1 MSIVPSVSSFE
12 GEIIGTSDTIRVVA
26 ALHPLRVERTE
37 LSVRAGDTI
46 ADIVY
51 TVVALPNCSSLAR
64 DFVVYI
70 DGHPIEAKNWHRIRP
85 KPGAV
90 VALRP
95 VVEGFIAPIFAAL
108 SAAFTAF
115 SSFIGGLGFVGKLI
129 MAGISFGLK
138 LLLNALFAPRP
149 PKLSQPKQTYSLTG
163 ARNQAAPFEPIP
175 VVLGK
180 HRITPFYGAMPY
192 TESVGDLQYLRLLFV
207 WGYGPL
213 QVDDIKIGETPLSSF
228 DEVEIETRTGY
239 PGDLPITL
247 YPRQVVEEPL
257 SVDLKH
263 ADGWQ
268 RRTTAENV
276 NEISVDFV
284 FPNGV
289 GAIDNKGRKKYYTV
303 TLGVRYRRFDTV
315 DWTSIPYLKVS
326 GNSQD
331 AIRRTAKI
339 EGLADGQYEVEV
351 QKVNAEYGDDPNYR
365 VFEQVAWTALRGF
378 RTGAPLTFSTPL
390 CISAIKIKATSQLN
404 GSLDTLNGVVTSLVK
419 SWNGAA
425 WVDNQASRNPA
436 DLFRHVL
443 QGPANARPPSD
454 TGIDL
459 AALQGWHAYCVANKW
474 TFDHPRVAA
483 ASVFDTLA
491 DICAAG
497 RAVPIFKDGLWS
509 VVWDEQDTPVVQ
521 MFTPRNSWGFEA
533 QREFRDLPHAWR
545 VRFINEKRG
554 WREDERIVYDDGF
567 TAENATRF
575 EGIEFPGVTDPDA
588 IWKHGRYHIAQLR
601 LRPETYTLNVDFEN
615 LVCTRAD
622 RVRVAHDVML
632 VGITSGRVTAVDAG
646 SQTVTIDEIV
656 MMESDKLYQ
665 VRFRRADGAL
675 HLRSITTVHGETT
688 VLHFTGAGELP
699 AVGDLFTFGEAGRE
713 TGVYRILAIEPQD
726 ELTARVTLVDN
737 ALGIYDADS
746 GTIPPFESNITVP
759 FDPFTQPPSNLLVFE
774 ALDVAGNGSTAAAQ
788 LYWTAPTLGQV
799 QAFEVE
805 YRDEADPE
813 QRWRPAPTIVLA
825 PVVTSTIQGLEPS
838 IYTFRARC
846 RFANGDTSRWNT
858 SAAVAL
864 DTLLNPPPDVEEF
877 RISVLGDLS
886 TLSWKAVEAQG
897 VSYEIRFV
905 GISSVSVDWN
915 SATVLIPQVAG
926 ISVQV
931 PTMVGTYLIKAAYP
945 TGLKSANAAAVQST
959 IAALAGL
966 NVVEVLTEDPT
977 FPGGKTNVTVDN
989 GVLRL
994 LSNNV
999 LSKWEALTDVTSLAV
1014 GDGDPDS
1021 VGMAISGTYSFANTL
1036 DLGDVFT
1043 SRVTAV
1049 IDASGENTA
1058 NVMEGWVT
1066 LSSVAA
1072 LDDLAPEDWS
1082 ILLEYRT
1089 SQVDPIV
1096 GTWTSWAPF
1105 IVGDVTA
1112 RAFEFRL
1119 QLEGKAAD
1127 ETATF
1132 GMITPAVRALRVQI
1146 DMPDRVVA
1154 GEDIIVP
1161 ATGLS
1166 IDFAPPFRSLHGI
1179 ATADQDMA
1187 TGDRKAITAKGPAG
1201 FHIQFFDAAG
1211 TPIGRTIDYVAKG
1224 YGSIVQ

>member
-1 MSIVPSVSSFE
+1 MSIVPSRSSFE
-12 GEIIGTSDTIRVVA
+12 GEIIGAGDTVRVVA
-26 ALHPLRVERTE
+26 ALHPLRVERVE
-37 LSVRAGDTI
+37 LSARVGDTI
-46 ADIVY
+46 SDIVNG
-51 TVVALPNCSSLAR
+51 VVALPNCSALAP

-90 VALRP
+90 VVLRP

-108 SAAFTAF
+108 SAAFSAF
-115 SSFIGGLGFVGKLI
+115 SAFIGGLGFVGKLI

-138 LLLNALFAPRP
+138 LLMNALFAPRP

-192 TESVGDLQYLRLLFV
+192 TESVGDIQYLRMLFV

-213 QVDDIKIGETPLSSF
+213 QVDDIKIGETALSSF

-239 PGDLPITL
+239 QGDLPITL

-276 NEISVDFV
+276 SEISVDFV

-289 GAIDNKGRKKYYTV
+289 GALDNKGRKKYYTV
-303 TLGVRYRRFDTV
+303 TLGVRYRLFDTV
-315 DWTSIPYLKVS
+315 PWTTLAWVKVS

-331 AIRRTAKI
+331 AIRRTVKI
-339 EGLADGQYEVEV
+339 EGLAPGQYEVEV
-351 QKVNAEYGDDPNYR
+351 QKANAEYGDDPNYR
-365 VFEQVAWTALRGF
+365 VFEQTAWTALRGF
-378 RTGAPLTFSTPL
+378 RTGAPLTFSKPL

-419 SWNGAA
+419 SWNGTA

-436 DLFRHVL
+436 DLFRHAL
-443 QGPANARPPSD
+443 QGPANARAVSD
-454 TGIDL
+454 AAIDL
-459 AALQGWHAYCVANKW
+459 VALQNWHAYCVANKW

-533 QREFRDLPHAWR
+533 QHEFRELPQAWR

-554 WREDERIVYDDGF
+554 WRDDERIVYDDGF

-588 IWKHGRYHIAQLR
+588 IWKHGRFHLAQLR

-632 VGITSGRVTAVDAG
+632 VGIASGRVTAVDVG
-646 SQTVTIDEIV
+646 SQTISVDELV
-656 MMESDKLYQ
+656 MLESDKLYQ
-665 VRFRRADGAL
+665 VRFRRGDGSL
-675 HLRSITTVHGETT
+675 HLRTVVTVHGETR
-688 VLHFTGAGELP
+688 VLQFSGAGEMP
-699 AVGDLFTFGEAGRE
+699 ATGDLFTFGEAERE
-713 TGVYRILAIEPQD
+713 SGVYRILAIEPQD
-726 ELTARVTLVDN
+726 ELTARVTLVDD
-737 ALGIYDADS
+737 APGIYAADS
-746 GTIPPFESNITVP
+746 GAVPPFESNITVP
-759 FDPFTQPPSNLLVFE
+759 FDPFTQPPSNLMVFE
-774 ALDVAGNGSTAAAQ
+774 GLDLSGTGSTAAAH
-788 LYWTAPTLGQV
+788 LYWTAPSSGQV
-799 QAFEVE
+799 QAYQIE
-805 YRDEADPE
+805 YRDEDDPE
-813 QRWRPAPTIVLA
+813 RRWRPAAMVFA
-825 PVVTSTIQGLEPS
+825 PVATATIQGLQPG
-838 IYTFRARC
+838 IYTFRIRC
-846 RFANGDTSRWNT
+846 QFANGDVSRWNT
-858 SAAVAL
+858 SSTVAL

-877 RISVLGDLS
+877 KISVLGDLS
-886 TLSWKAVEAQG
+886 TLSWKAVDAQG

-905 GISSVSVDWN
+905 GISSFSVDWN

-931 PTMVGTYLIKAAYP
+931 PTMVGTYLVKAVYP

-966 NVVEVLTEDPT
+966 NVVEVLAEDPT
-977 FPGGKTNVTVDN
+977 FPGSKTNVAVDN

-999 LSKWEALTDVTSLAV
+999 MSKWEALSEVISLAA
-1014 GDGDPDS
+1014 GDGEPDS
-1021 VGMAISGTYSFANTL
+1021 VGMAVAGTYAFANNL

-1043 SRVTAV
+1043 SRVTAL

-1058 NVMEGWVT
+1058 NVMAGWVS
-1066 LSSVAA
+1066 LAAVDA

-1082 ILLEYRT
+1082 VLLEYRT
-1089 SQVDPIV
+1089 SQVDPALNN
-1096 GTWTSWAPF
+1096 WTAWAPF

-1127 ETATF
+1127 QTATF
-1132 GMITPAVRALRVQI
+1132 GLITPAVRALRVQI

-1154 GEDIIVP
+1154 GEDIVVP
-1161 ATGLS
+1161 ATGLD
-1166 IDFAPPFRSLHGI
+1166 IDFVPPFRSLHGI

-1187 TGDRKAITAKGPAG
+1187 TGDRKAITAKGPTG
-1201 FHIQFFDAAG
+1201 FHIQFFNSAG
-1211 TPIGRTIDYVAKG
+1211 TPIQRTIDYVAKG